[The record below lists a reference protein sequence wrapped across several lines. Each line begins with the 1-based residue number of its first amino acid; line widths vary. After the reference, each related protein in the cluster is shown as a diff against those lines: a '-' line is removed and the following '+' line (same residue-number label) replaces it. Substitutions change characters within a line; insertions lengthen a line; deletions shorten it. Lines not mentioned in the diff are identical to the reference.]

1 MNFRQDSDGE
11 KPGGKPGF
19 SVIRAATQERK
30 RINIGINQFTCCGS
44 PLQALPPIL

>member
-19 SVIRAATQERK
+19 SIIRGATK
-30 RINIGINQFTCCGS
+30 KAHKN
-44 PLQALPPIL
+44 

>member
-19 SVIRAATQERK
+19 SIIRGATNKSTQEL
-30 RINIGINQFTCCGS
+30 IGID
-44 PLQALPPIL
+44 